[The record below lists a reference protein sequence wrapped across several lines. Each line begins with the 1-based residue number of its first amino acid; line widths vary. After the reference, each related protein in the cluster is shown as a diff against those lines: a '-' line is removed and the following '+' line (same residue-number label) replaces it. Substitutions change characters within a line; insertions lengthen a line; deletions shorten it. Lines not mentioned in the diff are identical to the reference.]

1 MSDHTGKLPGE
12 FALIAKY
19 FAPLSSGFAGAFG
32 LQDDAAV
39 ISPAANQDL
48 VVKTDAIVAGVHFHA
63 NDPADLIARKALR
76 VNLSDLAGKGAVAQ
90 AYMLDL
96 ILPKTTTPDWLSA
109 FADGLAADQRQ
120 FGVHLIGGDTNAT
133 PGPLTLAVTVFGEV
147 PTGRMLRRDGANPG
161 DEIFVTGTIGDAALG
176 LKTLRGELSGL
187 PVEESSFLVQ
197 RYHLPQPRSGI
208 GPMLLDIATATIDVS
223 DGLIADLGHICETS
237 GLQAILR
244 SQDVPVSPAARLV
257 LTRDADTISTIMS
270 GGDDY
275 EILFTA
281 PGTAREAIADIS
293 RSTGVAITPIGQMTS
308 LANGD
313 TAPVSILN
321 DEGTIRAPKQTGW
334 THF

>member
-1 MSDHTGKLPGE
+1 MSDPKGRLPGE
-12 FALIAKY
+12 FALIAEY

-39 ISPAANQDL
+39 ISPAADQDL
-48 VVKTDAIVAGVHFHA
+48 VVKTDAIVAGVHFHTD
-63 NDPADLIARKALR
+63 DPADLIARKALR
-76 VNLSDLAGKGAVAQ
+76 VNLSDLAGKGAVAR

-109 FADGLAADQRQ
+109 FADGLAADQRE

-133 PGPLTLAVTVFGEV
+133 PGPLTLAVTAIGEV
-147 PTGRMLRRDGANPG
+147 PKGRMMRRDGANAG

-187 PVEESSFLVQ
+187 PLEETNFLVE
-197 RYHLPQPRSGI
+197 RYHLPQPPSGV

-237 GLQAILR
+237 GLGAILR
-244 SQDVPVSPAARLV
+244 STDVPVSPSARLV
-257 LTRDADTISTIMS
+257 LGRDPGILSTILS

-281 PGTAREAIADIS
+281 PPPARKAIAEIS
-293 RSTGVAITPIGQMTS
+293 KSTGVAITPIGKMTEPADGETARIS
-308 LANGD
+308 VLGADDKILAH
-313 TAPVSILN
+313 P
-321 DEGTIRAPKQTGW
+321 QTGW